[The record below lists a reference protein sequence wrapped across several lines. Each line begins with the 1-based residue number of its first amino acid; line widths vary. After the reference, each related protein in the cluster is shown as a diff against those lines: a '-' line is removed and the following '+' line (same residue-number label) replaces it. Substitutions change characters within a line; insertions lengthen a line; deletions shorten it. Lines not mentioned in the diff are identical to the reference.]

1 MLSVPIDRIAMLLEQ
16 ASQVGSDFGDE
27 PDETEDEGESEGT
40 QISADAEDLADHPAY
55 RELTVMLDEFT
66 PEELHQLLALAAIG
80 TGDVNEDS
88 WDMAMARAQ
97 SVAADEA
104 IPELAR
110 ILVVTDAIENALDRL
125 GYELSDDE
133 PEDDEDDDDDE
144 DDEDEED
151 ESEDDEDEE
160 EDEERS

>member
-16 ASQVGSDFGDE
+16 ASQVGSDFADE
-27 PDETEDEGESEGT
+27 FDETEDEGEHEAT
-40 QISADAEDLADHPAY
+40 QISVDAEDLADHPAY

-80 TGDVNEDS
+80 TGDVREDS
-88 WDMAMARAQ
+88 WDMAMARVQ
-97 SVAADEA
+97 SIATDEA
-104 IPELAR
+104 VAELAR

-125 GYELSDDE
+125 GYELSDDA
-133 PEDDEDDDDDE
+133 PDDDDEDEDDDDE
-144 DDEDEED
+144 DD
-151 ESEDDEDEE
+151 EDDEDEE